1 MPTPIPLL
9 DRIFSVCLLV
19 TTDVAR
25 LARALC
31 FVLAA
36 FFSVTSLAVAQS
48 NTTIRL
54 SPMVAKSV
62 FIGEV
67 NATQQISVVFSLAL
81 TDSHGAAEFIQ
92 HISDPSDPLYRHYL
106 TPEEFAIRFGANE
119 MDYSAL
125 KEWVIANRLTISQ
138 ESIARTSLTVRGS
151 VAQFEELFRTQLNDY
166 RSPDGQTFYSASI
179 EPTLP
184 NAIASL
190 VVGVI
195 GLTNSVQYAPL
206 AKVYKSLGEDP
217 VLPDPDTAGGTGPGG
232 AYSAADLRKAYEV
245 PTFGHLA
252 RQTIALFEQGGFY
265 LYDIKRYLNWNRLP
279 EPPVTFVSVNGYDGK
294 VILST
299 LGEALLDID
308 IVIGINPDVKEVLVY
323 EDGTDPFAVALV
335 DALEQVFTDN
345 KAQTLSISYGM
356 DEVQDGDSTLMA
368 VNTKLMQLAA
378 AGISVFASAGDEGA
392 YGRTGADTYPATL
405 NVSDPGAQPYITC
418 VGGTTLFTHPKEEW
432 TDEQVWNDLAVGG
445 NTDKGGATGGGFSS
459 FWALPSWQ
467 IASYVAPNGGS
478 NSFRN
483 VPDVAAL
490 GNPST
495 GVAIYNR
502 TNGGWNQIGGTS
514 LSCPVWAGYVSVLNA
529 ALEYLIGEPIGF
541 LTPTLYSLD
550 AGNPTTY
557 LHDVTEGSN
566 GNANIYGTAGYTAGL
581 SYDNCS
587 GCGSIRGGT
596 FAYALLTS
604 ESGGRPPGALTQL
617 TAKLGTTTAKVSW
630 ATSAGATGYVILVSG
645 GGNGSAVAYVTK
657 KTKFEVSGLE
667 AKTKY
672 SVQVGAVN
680 PGGSTQSSITF
691 TTK

>member
-9 DRIFSVCLLV
+9 DRIFPVRLLV
-19 TTDVAR
+19 TADVAR

-36 FFSVTSLAVAQS
+36 LFSVTSLAVAQS

-54 SPMVAKSV
+54 LPMVTKSV

-67 NATQQISVVFSLAL
+67 DATQQISVVFSLAL
-81 TDSHGAAEFIQ
+81 TDSRGAAEFIQ
-92 HISDPSDPLYRHYL
+92 HISDPRDPLYRHYL

-151 VAQFEELFRTQLNDY
+151 VAQFEELFRTQLNDF

-179 EPTLP
+179 EPT
-184 NAIASL
+184 
-190 VVGVI
+190 
-195 GLTNSVQYAPL
+195 
-206 AKVYKSLGEDP
+206 
-217 VLPDPDTAGGTGPGG
+217 
-232 AYSAADLRKAYEV
+232 
-245 PTFGHLA
+245 
-252 RQTIALFEQGGFY
+252 
-265 LYDIKRYLNWNRLP
+265 
-279 EPPVTFVSVNGYDGK
+279 
-294 VILST
+294 
-299 LGEALLDID
+299 
-308 IVIGINPDVKEVLVY
+308 
-323 EDGTDPFAVALV
+323 
-335 DALEQVFTDN
+335 
-345 KAQTLSISYGM
+345 
-356 DEVQDGDSTLMA
+356 
-368 VNTKLMQLAA
+368 
-378 AGISVFASAGDEGA
+378 
-392 YGRTGADTYPATL
+392 
-405 NVSDPGAQPYITC
+405 
-418 VGGTTLFTHPKEEW
+418 
-432 TDEQVWNDLAVGG
+432 
-445 NTDKGGATGGGFSS
+445 
-459 FWALPSWQ
+459 
-467 IASYVAPNGGS
+467 NGGS

-483 VPDVAAL
+483 VPDVAAV

-514 LSCPVWAGYVSVLNA
+514 LSCPVWASYVSVLNA

-541 LTPTLYSLD
+541 LTPTLYSLG

-604 ESGGRPPGALTQL
+604 ESGGTPPGALTQL
-617 TAKLGTTTAKVSW
+617 TAKFGTATAKVSW

-645 GGNGSAVAYVTK
+645 GGNGSAVAYVTN
-657 KTKFEVSGLE
+657 KTKFEISGLE

-672 SVQVGAVN
+672 SVQLGAVN
-680 PGGSTQSSITF
+680 QGGSTQSSITF